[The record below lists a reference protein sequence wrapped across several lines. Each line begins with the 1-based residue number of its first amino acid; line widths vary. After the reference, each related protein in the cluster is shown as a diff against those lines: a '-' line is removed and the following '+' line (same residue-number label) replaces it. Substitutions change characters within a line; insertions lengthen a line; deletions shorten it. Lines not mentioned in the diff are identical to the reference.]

1 MLGVKGLLR
10 LGGDQLSNHYKN
22 IGGYSLESFIYELPF
37 YIGNIIKYAWRA
49 PFKNGIDDTLK
60 LLDYVDMSNRR
71 WAKYT
76 LSDKTI
82 LALNEISNR
91 NFYSKESG
99 ADRIHRICISSV
111 AEWILK
117 SQGDK
122 GSNHEY
128 KERVILSVASLQV
141 SLLHN

>member
-1 MLGVKGLLR
+1 MKGLLR

-22 IGGYSLESFIYELPF
+22 IGGYPLESFIYELPF

-60 LLDYVDMSNRR
+60 LLDYMDMSNRR
-71 WAKYT
+71 WVKYT

-91 NFYSKESG
+91 SFYSEESG

-117 SQGDK
+117 SQGEE
-122 GSNHEY
+122 GNNHEY
-128 KERVILSVASLQV
+128 EERVILSVASLQV

>member
-1 MLGVKGLLR
+1 MF
-10 LGGDQLSNHYKN
+10 SHYKN

-71 WAKYT
+71 WVKYT

-117 SQGDK
+117 SQGKEESD
-122 GSNHEY
+122 HEY
-128 KERVILSVASLQV
+128 EERVILSVASLQV
-141 SLLHN
+141 SLLYN